1 MFCEALRMNDS
12 MHTLLNTTEYIQC
25 CTNFYEDDLITFLL
39 GDSFHPGGLQLTKE
53 MGRKL
58 KLSKDSRVLDLA
70 CGKGNSALFLA
81 QEFGCNVIGVDLSIK
96 NIGYATQ
103 RAKKLGLSK
112 QVDFQVADVQM
123 LPFSDEFFD
132 IVIMECSF
140 CIFPDKQSVLNET
153 YRVLKTNGLIGI
165 SDISIE
171 KSLPYEIKE
180 MVFRVACIADAR
192 SIREYQRYLEQSGF
206 IVSQVED
213 KKSVLTELHSSL
225 KKKLFFLQVA
235 KNLKKKELRNIDL
248 QNLNFSQLNKYL
260 DRINEFV
267 EYSYGSYV
275 LITAQ
280 KTSIL

>member
-1 MFCEALRMNDS
+1 MNDS